1 MAAPRAKRRI
11 ELITAA
17 RDAVATHG
25 ASISMEEIAT
35 ACGTSKSVFYRYF
48 KDKSGV
54 QAAVGEYF
62 VSRMRTRMVAAA
74 HEADSFA
81 ATVHALVK
89 EYLKSVEA
97 SADVYR
103 FVVTAP
109 ADGDSAIE
117 QFLDSVCHLLM
128 DQHIRHRG
136 EQAMPQALLQCWAA
150 STVGMVRGAG
160 EAWLALP
167 DTDDKPDRTTMSQ
180 LITDWAVQAYGL
192 TRTPRSPQTKPLL
205 RQPLRSHDDCNY
217 STPVQ
222 PAHPADGTGVRG
234 RRTAHAHR
242 CGRSG

>member
-1 MAAPRAKRRI
+1 MKPRVADTLGIVKQVSENVDGRNSRWQRHRAKRRI

-25 ASISMEEIAT
+25 AGISMEEIAT

-117 QFLDSVCHLLM
+117 QFLDSVCQLLM

-136 EQAMPQALLQCWAA
+136 EQAMPEALLQCWAA

-167 DTDDKPDRTTMSQ
+167 DTEDKPDRPAMSQ
-180 LITDWAVQAYGL
+180 LITDWAVQGL
-192 TRTPRSPQTKPLL
+192 RPDTYTTLSADETSAQTTPQES
-205 RQPLRSHDDCNY
+205 
-217 STPVQ
+217 
-222 PAHPADGTGVRG
+222 
-234 RRTAHAHR
+234 
-242 CGRSG
+242 

>member
-1 MAAPRAKRRI
+1 
-11 ELITAA
+11 
-17 RDAVATHG
+17 
-25 ASISMEEIAT
+25 MEEIAT

-62 VSRMRTRMVAAA
+62 VTRMRTRMVAAA

-117 QFLDSVCHLLM
+117 QFLDSVCRLLM

-136 EQAMPQALLQCWAA
+136 EQAMPPALLQCWAA

-167 DTDDKPDRTTMSQ
+167 DTEHKPDRPTMSQ
-180 LITDWAVQAYGL
+180 LITDWAVQGL
-192 TRTPRSPQTKPLL
+192 RPDTYTSLSEAETSAQTTPQESR
-205 RQPLRSHDDCNY
+205 
-217 STPVQ
+217 
-222 PAHPADGTGVRG
+222 
-234 RRTAHAHR
+234 
-242 CGRSG
+242 